1 MCLLF
6 LLNYNQT
13 GFPQQIFVEVP
24 ISNFKEIHPVEAM
37 LIYMWKNE
45 QTDEWADGQKC
56 FS

>member
-37 LIYMWKNE
+37 LIYVWKNE